1 MDERTTSYVENGQ
14 RKTGVTRPTY
24 NANTDYSALMQQ
36 AANAGDYNAAG
47 YYEQQRNDK
56 IAGTGS
62 QYSPT
67 DTYAAYYDRVDS
79 GRAAALEGGYLT
91 AAQQAAQGGYLNNG
105 LDAIQNNYADQRAA
119 VNASAEA
126 QNQLLRQQA
135 DRQKEQQAAQ
145 YSKLGRQLYTDMM
158 DERRLLPD
166 QLAAQGYNGGAT
178 ESSLLRNRLT
188 YEQALRDNEAARIA
202 GEKDIDFELTQGLSR
217 QEIARQQAAM
227 QLAGDYSSQYAAM
240 MQNLQSQQ
248 NYEQE
253 QKIAQER
260 YDAEK
265 ALARQMQQMAYLQA
279 AADNKAQYGDF
290 SGYALITDLDGNRL
304 YSDADIQQML
314 ARWQYVQALAAAT
327 GSGGSGGGRKSS
339 GSRRSSGSG
348 SRSEDYAAILAG
360 LQGNSQVANRYG
372 TSQDGSRVT
381 WILVNGGGRMTPEEV
396 RRGVANGTIS
406 ETKNKSGQLVYKKN
420 KKKG

>member
-56 IAGTGS
+56 IAGTGA

-67 DTYAAYYDRVDS
+67 DTYAAYYDRVDP

-91 AAQQAAQGGYLNNG
+91 AAQQAGQGGYLNNA
-105 LDAIQNNYADQRAA
+105 LTTIQENYASQRAA
-119 VNASAEA
+119 ADAAAAA
-126 QNQLLRQQA
+126 QTQLLREQA
-135 DRQKEQQAAQ
+135 ERQREQQAAQ
-145 YSKLGRQLYTDMM
+145 YGKLGRQLYTDMM
-158 DERRLLPD
+158 DERRLLPE

-202 GEKDIDFELTQGLSR
+202 GEKDIDFELQQGLSR
-217 QEIARQQAAM
+217 QELARQQAAM
-227 QLAGDYSSQYAAM
+227 QLAGDYSTQYAALL
-240 MQNLQSQQ
+240 QNLQSQQ
-248 NYEQE
+248 NYE
-253 QKIAQER
+253 
-260 YDAEK
+260 AEK
-265 ALARQMQQMAYLQA
+265 ELARRQQQLAYLEA
-279 AADNKAQYGDF
+279 AAKQKEQYGDF
-290 SGYALITDLDGNRL
+290 SGYALLTDLDGNRL

-314 ARWQYVQALAAAT
+314 ARWQYMQALAQAT
-327 GSGGSGGGRKSS
+327 GSGGSGGGY
-339 GSRRSSGSG
+339 RRSSGRGSG
-348 SRSEDYAAILAG
+348 SGSGAEDYAAILAQ
-360 LQGNSQVANRYG
+360 LQGSPQVANRYG
-372 TSQDGSRVT
+372 MSQDGSRVT

-396 RRGVANGTIS
+396 RRGVANGTIT
-406 ETKNKSGQLVYKKN
+406 ETKNSSGQIVYKK
-420 KKKG
+420 KR

>member
-14 RKTGVTRPTY
+14 KKTGVTRPAY
-24 NANTDYSALMQQ
+24 NPNTDYSALMQQ

-47 YYEQQRNDK
+47 YYEQQRRDK
-56 IAGTGS
+56 IAGEGLN
-62 QYSPT
+62 YSPT
-67 DTYAAYYDRVDS
+67 DTYAAYYDRVDP
-79 GRAAALEGGYLT
+79 GRAAALEGGYVS
-91 AAQQAAQGGYLNNG
+91 AAQQAANGGYLNNG

-202 GEKDIDFELTQGLSR
+202 GEKDIDFELAQGLSR

-304 YSDADIQQML
+304 YSDADIQKML

-327 GSGGSGGGRKSS
+327 GSGGSGGG
-339 GSRRSSGSG
+339 
-348 SRSEDYAAILAG
+348 SEDYSGILSQ
-360 LQGNSQVANRYG
+360 LQGNNQIANRYG

-396 RRGVANGTIS
+396 RRGVANGTIT
-406 ETKNKSGQLVYKKN
+406 ETKNKSGQIVYA
-420 KKKG
+420 KKKTKKR

>member
-14 RKTGVTRPTY
+14 KKTGVTRPTY

-67 DTYAAYYDRVDS
+67 DTYAAYYDRVDP
-79 GRAAALEGGYLT
+79 GRAAVLEGGYLT
-91 AAQQAAQGGYLNNG
+91 AAQQAEKGGYLNNA
-105 LDAIQNNYADQRAA
+105 LTTLQDNYANQRAA
-119 VNASAEA
+119 ADAAAAA
-126 QNQLLRQQA
+126 QTQLLQQQA
-135 DRQKEQQAAQ
+135 ERQREQQAAQ

-158 DERRLLPD
+158 DERRLLPE

-188 YEQALRDNEAARIA
+188 YEQAMRDNEAARIA
-202 GEKDIDFELTQGLSR
+202 GEKDIDFNLQQGLSQ

-240 MQNLQSQQ
+240 LQNLQSQQ
-248 NYEQE
+248 NYE
-253 QKIAQER
+253 AER
-260 YDAEK
+260 E
-265 ALARQMQQMAYLQA
+265 LARRQQQLAYLEA
-279 AADNKAQYGDF
+279 AAKQKEQYGDF
-290 SGYALITDLDGNRL
+290 SGYALLTDLDGNRL

-314 ARWQYVQALAAAT
+314 ARWQYMQALAQAT
-327 GSGGSGGGRKSS
+327 GSGGSGGGY
-339 GSRRSSGSG
+339 RRSSKTGSG
-348 SRSEDYAAILAG
+348 SDSSEDYAEILAQ
-360 LQGNSQVANRYG
+360 LQGRQQVANRYG

-396 RRGVANGTIS
+396 RRGVANGTIL
-406 ETKNKSGQLVYKKN
+406 ETTNSSGQIVYKK
-420 KKKG
+420 KR